1 MNVGTMKNLNLNLKS
16 QRKKLKLQLNMTI
29 WKKEQKKRIQS
40 SCSLEEYILF
50 YPDGKEALFL
60 PGITNIRFSQGRIGE
75 TVFPDSSL
83 LG

>member
-1 MNVGTMKNLNLNLKS
+1 M
-16 QRKKLKLQLNMTI
+16 
-29 WKKEQKKRIQS
+29 KKRAKEKNSQHDQS